1 MRAAATAVDLALLPS
16 LQDMSASQEV
26 GASGSVVLRSSRQLF
41 IDARNAVTRCAKL
54 NAGQTLFSLYKEIQ
68 MAVDGYIDA
77 LARRLPQ
84 PAAPAPGAPTGAA
97 KLYPVS
103 EETAGTTVEAICMTI
118 STAGACVRRSG
129 EEGVGFTLSG
139 SVRAPLA

>member
-1 MRAAATAVDLALLPS
+1 MA
-16 LQDMSASQEV
+16 ASQDV

-103 EETAGTTVEAICMTI
+103 EETAGATVEAVCMTI
-118 STAGACVRRSG
+118 STAGTCAG
-129 EEGVGFTLSG
+129 GGVGRRG
-139 SVRAPLA
+139 AGRSV